1 MFDSGA
7 DAIIVASALINKIK
21 NSKVDDDGGRNK
33 VFCICYEKGLQR
45 IKRNWILSA

>member
-21 NSKVDDDGGRNK
+21 NSKIDDEEM
-33 VFCICYEKGLQR
+33 VEE
-45 IKRNWILSA
+45 IKSFVSVIKKACKE